1 VRRLTLDMLAL
12 DKPRV
17 YELQDDGSYSGGR
30 AKPLDMDVIEE
41 MAETAGKIAHD
52 YEHGFVGVGD
62 EGVCR
67 DCGYRLYCG
76 E

>member
-1 VRRLTLDMLAL
+1 MLAR

-17 YELQDDGSYSGGR
+17 YELQDDGNYTGYR
-30 AKPLDMDVIEE
+30 VKPLDLGVIER
-41 MAETAGKIAHD
+41 MAETARSIAHD

-62 EGVCR
+62 EAVCR